1 MKKAKLGKSDLQ
13 VFPIGLG
20 TNAVGGH
27 NLYPNLNEE
36 TGKELVREAIRNGVT
51 MLDTAYIYGI
61 GRSEELIG
69 EVLREFNRED
79 VVIATKAAHRKQG
92 NDFVF
97 DNSPDFLKKSVDESL
112 KRLNTDYIDLFYIHF
127 PDEHTPKDEAVNALN
142 EMKKAGK
149 IRSIGVSNFSLEQ
162 LKEANKDG
170 LVDVLQGEYNLLNR
184 EAEKTFFPYT
194 KEHNISFIPYFPLV
208 SGLLAGKYTEDTTF
222 PEGDL
227 RNEQEH
233 FKGERFKENIRK
245 VNKLAL
251 NMMSVLNPNIT
262 HTMIDGAAYKA
273 EVESKNIMAVPTVYL
288 NGESFGSGRMTLE
301 EILAKM
307 GSGTDASEFADKEP
321 FDVLVVGGG
330 PAGASAAIYTAR
342 KGIRT
347 GVVAERFGGQ
357 VLDTMSI
364 ENFISV
370 KATEGPKLAASLEE
384 HVKEYDIDVMNLQ
397 RAKRLEKKDL
407 FELELEN
414 GAVLK
419 SKTVILSTGARW
431 RNVNVPG
438 EQEFKNKGVAYCPHC
453 DGPLFEGKDVAVI
466 GGGNSG
472 IEAAID
478 LAGIV
483 NHVTVLEFAPEL
495 KADEVL
501 QKRLY
506 SLPNVTVVKNAQTKE
521 ITGDQSVNG
530 ITYVDRETGEE
541 KHVELQGV
549 FVQIGLVPNTE
560 WLEGTVE
567 RNRMGEIIVDKHGA
581 TSVPGLFAAGD
592 CTDSAYNQIIISMGS
607 GATAALGAF
616 DYLIRN

>member
-1 MKKAKLGKSDLQ
+1 MVLDANIKAQLNQYMQLIENDIVLKVSAGEDDTSKDMLALVDELASMSSKISVEKAELNRTPSFSVNRVGEDTGVTFAGIPLGHEFTSLVLALLQ
-13 VFPIGLG
+13 VSGRPPKVDQKVIDQVKKISGEYHFESYISL
-20 TNAVGGH
+20 TCH
-27 NLYPNLNEE
+27 NCP
-36 TGKELVREAIRNGVT
+36 
-51 MLDTAYIYGI
+51 
-61 GRSEELIG
+61 
-69 EVLREFNRED
+69 D
-79 VVIATKAAHRKQG
+79 VVQ
-92 NDFVF
+92 
-97 DNSPDFLKKSVDESL
+97 
-112 KRLNTDYIDLFYIHF
+112 
-127 PDEHTPKDEAVNALN
+127 
-142 EMKKAGK
+142 
-149 IRSIGVSNFSLEQ
+149 
-162 LKEANKDG
+162 
-170 LVDVLQGEYNLLNR
+170 
-184 EAEKTFFPYT
+184 
-194 KEHNISFIPYFPLV
+194 
-208 SGLLAGKYTEDTTF
+208 
-222 PEGDL
+222 
-227 RNEQEH
+227 
-233 FKGERFKENIRK
+233 
-245 VNKLAL
+245 AL

-530 ITYVDRETGEE
+530 ITYIDRETGEE

-581 TSVPGLFAAGD
+581 TSVSGLFAAGD